1 MWTSSLQSYPL
12 DKQDSL
18 ISTLLVPRGFDTLEY
33 SKVKATLV
41 SVRLQIYS
49 VRLRTA
55 NKEPPSVSN
64 MRMGL
69 GEVRLRES
77 STRAPIE
84 QSNKDQP
91 SSSTRVEPLSSQI
104 PQD

>member
-55 NKEPPSVSN
+55 NNVSKN
-64 MRMGL
+64 GVSQFLSRSISYYSQNVL
-69 GEVRLRES
+69 H
-77 STRAPIE
+77 E
-84 QSNKDQP
+84 Q
-91 SSSTRVEPLSSQI
+91 TYTYATYIVVLSFMKTCALME
-104 PQD
+104 